1 MLTRAAI
8 SGDSFPSV
16 SQHHLTVT
24 TEQKLA
30 LENYPLV
37 TRSCAGALQG
47 GNFQNSNENC
57 LHVNLQDGP
66 AGQMSVWYL
75 FSASLCV
82 IVCHHWAAATLLYPR
97 SKWWCHCWWRCH
109 CWGKSGI
116 FSLAS
121 PPRPSPCH
129 HYDESL
135 IKVRSL
141 RPATKARPLHQET
154 ITTMRFHI
162 SHRSH
167 PGSQVPLSPMAV
179 GEPD

>member
-47 GNFQNSNENC
+47 GKFSKLQWKLFACELTRWTGWSDVC
-57 LHVNLQDGP
+57 LV
-66 AGQMSVWYL
+66 S
-75 FSASLCV
+75 FFCV
-82 IVCHHWAAATLLYPR
+82 VVCHCMSSLGCCNSLVSALKVVMSLLVTM
-97 SKWWCHCWWRCH
+97 
-109 CWGKSGI
+109 
-116 FSLAS
+116 
-121 PPRPSPCH
+121 PPLRKVRYFFHLHPPCPSSCH

>member
-1 MLTRAAI
+1 MSLHVIIGLLQLSCIRAQ
-8 SGDSFPSV
+8 SGDV
-16 SQHHLTVT
+16 TVGDDATVEESQVFFHL
-24 TEQKLA
+24 
-30 LENYPLV
+30 
-37 TRSCAGALQG
+37 
-47 GNFQNSNENC
+47 
-57 LHVNLQDGP
+57 H
-66 AGQMSVWYL
+66 
-75 FSASLCV
+75 
-82 IVCHHWAAATLLYPR
+82 
-97 SKWWCHCWWRCH
+97 
-109 CWGKSGI
+109 
-116 FSLAS
+116 

>member
-1 MLTRAAI
+1 MDR
-8 SGDSFPSV
+8 
-16 SQHHLTVT
+16 
-24 TEQKLA
+24 
-30 LENYPLV
+30 LV
-37 TRSCAGALQG
+37 R
-47 GNFQNSNENC
+47 C
-57 LHVNLQDGP
+57 L
-66 AGQMSVWYL
+66 
-75 FSASLCV
+75 
-82 IVCHHWAAATLLYPR
+82 
-97 SKWWCHCWWRCH
+97 
-109 CWGKSGI
+109 SGI
-116 FSLAS
+116 FFLRRCVSLYVIIGLLQLSCIRAQS
-121 PPRPSPCH
+121 GDVTVGDDATVEESQVFFHLHPPPRPSPCH